1 MESNQVRAAFCDFFA
16 SKAHKIVPSAPVVN
30 KDDPTLMFVNA
41 GMNPFKDIFTGSK
54 PVVHPRIA
62 NSQKCLRV
70 SGKHNDL
77 EDVGHDTYH
86 HTLFEMLG
94 NWSFGDYFRTE
105 AIAWGWEFLTKV
117 LGIDASRLYVTVFGG
132 DPDTGLAPDEDSVQE
147 WLKWVPQ
154 DRILRCSKKDN
165 FWEMGETG
173 PCGPCTEIHIDLRD
187 AAEQA
192 RIPGRDSV
200 NQDDPHVIEIWNI
213 VLIQFDRKADSSLQ
227 PLDMKSVDTGMGLE
241 RLCLVMQHKRSTY
254 DTDCFTP
261 LFDKLKALSGI
272 AYGTALETDVAQRV
286 AADHIRAMAFTIADG
301 QLPGNTGAGYVVR
314 RLLRRASRYGY
325 RFLGLQQ
332 PYLCQL
338 VAPLVDKLGQ
348 AYPELQQQQAFITQ
362 VIEQEERA
370 FLKTLAQGTQL
381 FEQYLQKLPQGATVV
396 EGHFAFELYD
406 TYGFPIDLTELMA
419 REKGCTVDMPGFLAA
434 MEAQKAR
441 SRQAA
446 AQQVGDWQVLQPGA
460 DPVFAG
466 YDHLSLSA
474 NILRTR
480 AVQHKKGAQYQVVL
494 DRTPFYAESGGQVG
508 DTGTLSNGTET
519 LQVLDTVKEN
529 DLVVHITDKLPAVAD
544 GEWVATVDR
553 ARRQQIRT
561 AHSATHLL
569 HAALRQLLGTHV
581 EQRGSLVQPEQ
592 LRFDFSHFQK
602 VEDDQLR
609 AIEAMVNEK
618 IAAQLPLEEFRD
630 LPIDQAKTMG
640 AMALFGEKYG
650 EKVRVIRFGA
660 DYSTELCG
668 GTHVQHTGEIRLFVI
683 TSESSIAAGVRRIEA
698 LTGTSALAWL
708 EAQRSTLRQ
717 VNEALSHPKDVL
729 KAIAQ
734 LQDRQSVLEKQLAQ
748 VRQQA
753 ILSQRDA
760 LLKTL
765 QPGTHGHYIVAQ
777 VDAWHADELKQ
788 LAFELRKQSTRTA
801 FVLGAVAE
809 GKPLLAVMLTE
820 DLQGALDA
828 RQLIKAASSH
838 IQGGGGGQDFF
849 ATAGGK
855 LADGL
860 PAALAAA
867 EAALK

>member
-1 MESNQVRAAFCDFFA
+1 
-16 SKAHKIVPSAPVVN
+16 
-30 KDDPTLMFVNA
+30 
-41 GMNPFKDIFTGSK
+41 
-54 PVVHPRIA
+54 
-62 NSQKCLRV
+62 
-70 SGKHNDL
+70 
-77 EDVGHDTYH
+77 
-86 HTLFEMLG
+86 
-94 NWSFGDYFRTE
+94 
-105 AIAWGWEFLTKV
+105 
-117 LGIDASRLYVTVFGG
+117 
-132 DPDTGLAPDEDSVQE
+132 
-147 WLKWVPQ
+147 
-154 DRILRCSKKDN
+154 
-165 FWEMGETG
+165 
-173 PCGPCTEIHIDLRD
+173 
-187 AAEQA
+187 
-192 RIPGRDSV
+192 
-200 NQDDPHVIEIWNI
+200 
-213 VLIQFDRKADSSLQ
+213 
-227 PLDMKSVDTGMGLE
+227 
-241 RLCLVMQHKRSTY
+241 
-254 DTDCFTP
+254 
-261 LFDKLKALSGI
+261 
-272 AYGTALETDVAQRV
+272 
-286 AADHIRAMAFTIADG
+286 
-301 QLPGNTGAGYVVR
+301 
-314 RLLRRASRYGY
+314 
-325 RFLGLQQ
+325 
-332 PYLCQL
+332 
-338 VAPLVDKLGQ
+338 
-348 AYPELQQQQAFITQ
+348 
-362 VIEQEERA
+362 
-370 FLKTLAQGTQL
+370 
-381 FEQYLQKLPQGATVV
+381 
-396 EGHFAFELYD
+396 
-406 TYGFPIDLTELMA
+406 MA

-529 DLVVHITDKLPAVAD
+529 DLVVHITDKLPAEAD

-698 LTGTSALAWL
+698 LTGTAALAWL